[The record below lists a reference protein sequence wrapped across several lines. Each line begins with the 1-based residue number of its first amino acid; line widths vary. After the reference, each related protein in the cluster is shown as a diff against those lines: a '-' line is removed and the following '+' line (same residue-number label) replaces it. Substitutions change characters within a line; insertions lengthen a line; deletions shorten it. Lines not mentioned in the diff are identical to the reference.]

1 MGKTKNIAI
10 AAVSLVVIFLLI
22 LIIVMVVKRRKP
34 IIPPYTNN
42 SHNNPPVD
50 NNSDN
55 DPYRRKNPKHKK
67 IPTDYHLLSGG
78 AYIDIIASTVVY
90 KSLEDTPNVYTNPEL
105 GTWTFSDEL
114 DYAVKNKEPVTI
126 TYKQSGNKI
135 LNSQSGSSVMVGG
148 RSADGLFLITRA
160 RDNMGYY
167 IVGTNSDSEMS
178 EDLIWGCGKRT
189 HVVTYKGAYGP
200 MTIKISPK

>member
-1 MGKTKNIAI
+1 MSN
-10 AAVSLVVIFLLI
+10 VII
-22 LIIVMVVKRRKP
+22 KGYHVK
-34 IIPPYTNN
+34 
-42 SHNNPPVD
+42 HNLTLNKD
-50 NNSDN
+50 
-55 DPYRRKNPKHKK
+55 
-67 IPTDYHLLSGG
+67 
-78 AYIDIIASTVVY
+78 IDIKNLLLKAKKVA
-90 KSLEDTPNVYTNPEL
+90 
-105 GTWTFSDEL
+105 